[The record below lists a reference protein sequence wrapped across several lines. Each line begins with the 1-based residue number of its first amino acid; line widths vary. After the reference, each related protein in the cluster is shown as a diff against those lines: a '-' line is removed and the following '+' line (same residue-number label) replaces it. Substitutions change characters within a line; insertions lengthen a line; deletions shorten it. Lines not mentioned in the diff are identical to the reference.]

1 MNRLV
6 IGILAHVDS
15 GKTTLSE
22 GLLYTAGE
30 IRKLGRVDHG
40 DAFLDTNEI
49 EKDRGITIF
58 SKQAVL
64 KFKDT
69 EITLVDT
76 PGHID
81 FSAETERTFG
91 IMDYAVLV
99 ISGTDGVQNHTETLW
114 RLLKRYNVPTFI
126 FVNKMDLCAD
136 KESVMS
142 ELKMRFGD
150 GCIDFTKGIDN
161 EEFLDEISMCDEA
174 MMNSYLEHGN
184 VKIDDIRNG
193 IVLRRVFPCFFGS
206 ALKNEGV
213 KEFLEGISLYS
224 RRIIYDDNFG
234 AKIYKISED
243 EQGTRLTHMKITGG
257 VLKVKDKL
265 VGKGKNEWN
274 EKVNQI
280 RIYSGAK
287 YTAVDEV
294 CGGMICAVTGLTQ
307 TYPGEGLGR
316 EEDSK
321 EAVLEAVLTY
331 KMELPGGV
339 DVHTALTKLRR
350 LEEEDPQL
358 NIVWNEQLGEIHVN
372 VMGEVQLEV
381 LTRVIKERFDY
392 DVTFTH
398 GGIAYKETISEAV
411 EGVGHYEPLR
421 HYAEVHLLME
431 PLKRGS
437 GMCFA
442 IDCSEDSL
450 DRNWQRLI
458 LTHLKEK
465 NHIGVLTGSPI
476 TDMKITLVAGKAHQK
491 HTEGGDFREAT
502 YRAVRQGLKMAE
514 SVLLEPWYEYYLE
527 VPSACIG
534 RAMTDIQQMGGTFSQ
549 PQTMGEMTVISGKVP
564 VSEMRD
570 YSSEVISYTSGKG
583 RLSCILCGY
592 EPCHNSEEVID
603 SIGYDSE
610 HDLENPADSV
620 FCSHGAGFV
629 VKWNEVYNYMHLDGI
644 DFNEEEETITECAD
658 RYVEMV
664 ADDNELMR
672 IFERTYGPI
681 TRKVS
686 SYTVKKTA
694 SPEYK
699 KRKTNAAVKGK
710 DYLLV
715 DGYNIIFAWDE
726 LKTLAKQSLDA
737 ARDRLIDILCNY
749 QGFKRCE
756 LILVFDAYKVKG
768 GMGSVT
774 KIHNINV
781 VYTKEAETADMY
793 IEKTT
798 HELGKKHRVRVA
810 TSDNVEQI
818 IILGSGATRVS
829 AREFYDE
836 IKQAEKAIMDII
848 SKK

>member
-161 EEFLDEISMCDEA
+161 EELLDEISMCDEA
-174 MMNSYLEHGN
+174 MMNSYLENGN
-184 VKIDDIRNG
+184 VKIEDIRNG

-287 YTAVDEV
+287 YMAVDEV

-331 KMELPGGV
+331 KMELPDGV

-398 GGIAYKETISEAV
+398 GGIAYKETIKEAV

-442 IDCSEDSL
+442 VDCSEDSL

-465 NHIGVLTGSPI
+465 I
-476 TDMKITLVAGKAHQK
+476 
-491 HTEGGDFREAT
+491 
-502 YRAVRQGLKMAE
+502 
-514 SVLLEPWYEYYLE
+514 
-527 VPSACIG
+527 
-534 RAMTDIQQMGGTFSQ
+534 
-549 PQTMGEMTVISGKVP
+549 
-564 VSEMRD
+564 
-570 YSSEVISYTSGKG
+570 
-583 RLSCILCGY
+583 
-592 EPCHNSEEVID
+592 
-603 SIGYDSE
+603 
-610 HDLENPADSV
+610 
-620 FCSHGAGFV
+620 
-629 VKWNEVYNYMHLDGI
+629 
-644 DFNEEEETITECAD
+644 
-658 RYVEMV
+658 
-664 ADDNELMR
+664 
-672 IFERTYGPI
+672 
-681 TRKVS
+681 
-686 SYTVKKTA
+686 
-694 SPEYK
+694 
-699 KRKTNAAVKGK
+699 
-710 DYLLV
+710 
-715 DGYNIIFAWDE
+715 
-726 LKTLAKQSLDA
+726 
-737 ARDRLIDILCNY
+737 
-749 QGFKRCE
+749 
-756 LILVFDAYKVKG
+756 ILVY
-768 GMGSVT
+768 
-774 KIHNINV
+774 
-781 VYTKEAETADMY
+781 
-793 IEKTT
+793 
-798 HELGKKHRVRVA
+798 LPVRLLP
-810 TSDNVEQI
+810 I
-818 IILGSGATRVS
+818 
-829 AREFYDE
+829 
-836 IKQAEKAIMDII
+836 
-848 SKK
+848 